1 VEWQVAVARKLIVQ
15 EVLNGRRARHS
26 QPWRPHGHPPAAA
39 ASLAHILSGLSGFRG
54 REVSSGSPPGTAW

>member
-1 VEWQVAVARKLIVQ
+1 MAGEHITASRGAHT
-15 EVLNGRRARHS
+15 GTP
-26 QPWRPHGHPPAAA
+26 QPLS